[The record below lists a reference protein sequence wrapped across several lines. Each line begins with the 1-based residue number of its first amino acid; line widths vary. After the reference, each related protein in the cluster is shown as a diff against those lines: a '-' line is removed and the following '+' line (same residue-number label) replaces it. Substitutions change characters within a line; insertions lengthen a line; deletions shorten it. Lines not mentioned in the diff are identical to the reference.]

1 MWHDGGIGWG
11 GWVVMTV
18 MMLVFWALLI
28 FGGIALWQAMRRDT
42 TRPAERPPA
51 DERSDALR
59 LLDERFA
66 RGEVDVDD
74 YQHRRELLRAGR

>member
-11 GWVVMTV
+11 GWVVMTI

-28 FGGIALWQAMRRDT
+28 FGGIALWQATRRGATGTD
-42 TRPAERPPA
+42 RPPR
-51 DERSDALR
+51 DERNDALQ

-66 RGEVDVDD
+66 RGEIDVDD
-74 YQHRRELLRAGR
+74 YQQRRELLRTGS

>member
-18 MMLVFWALLI
+18 MMLVFWGLFV
-28 FGGIALWQAMRRDT
+28 FGGIALWQATRRDAAKSPG
-42 TRPAERPPA
+42 RPSG
-51 DERSDALR
+51 DEHGDALR

-66 RGEVDVDD
+66 RGEVDADD
-74 YQHRRELLRAGR
+74 YQQRRELLRSGH